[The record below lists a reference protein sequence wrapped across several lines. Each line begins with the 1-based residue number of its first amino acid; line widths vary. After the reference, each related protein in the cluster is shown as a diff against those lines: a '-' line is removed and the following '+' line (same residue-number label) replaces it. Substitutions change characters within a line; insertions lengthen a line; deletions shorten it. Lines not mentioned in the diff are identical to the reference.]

1 MSEQPEA
8 LRLADE
14 FRRLIVAFGMT
25 ERGNVAAAERE
36 LRRLHALC
44 EEMGEA
50 LKIGEITTP
59 DFLDWVADRFIHVY
73 GETPNM
79 DFIHCL
85 RSRSAAGRS
94 ALAKWKESK

>member
-8 LRLADE
+8 LRLADAINNP
-14 FRRLIVAFGMT
+14 RPMFGP
-25 ERGNVAAAERE
+25 NLDDAAASE

-50 LKIGEITTP
+50 LRYYREEFTGAEP
-59 DFLDWVADRFIHVY
+59 SVSVLDRMAD
-73 GETPNM
+73 E
-79 DFIHCL
+79 
-85 RSRSAAGRS
+85 

>member
-8 LRLADE
+8 LRLADGLE
-14 FRRLIVAFGMT
+14 DAYP
-25 ERGNVAAAERE
+25 NVYTGLAQSSAAE

-44 EEMGEA
+44 EEMAGA

-59 DFLDWVADRFIHVY
+59 DFLNWVADRFIHVY
-73 GETPNM
+73 GENPNM

-85 RSRSAAGRS
+85 RSRAAAGRS